1 MRKLHGPTTKRFLCR
16 EVRPVGGGAF
26 KLRNVDKGE
35 YLYVGSSSL
44 DSNRRL
50 ALTWVGGGDIEGD
63 AGLWRIPGLAA

>member
-1 MRKLHGPTTKRFLCR
+1 M
-16 EVRPVGGGAF
+16 GGGAF